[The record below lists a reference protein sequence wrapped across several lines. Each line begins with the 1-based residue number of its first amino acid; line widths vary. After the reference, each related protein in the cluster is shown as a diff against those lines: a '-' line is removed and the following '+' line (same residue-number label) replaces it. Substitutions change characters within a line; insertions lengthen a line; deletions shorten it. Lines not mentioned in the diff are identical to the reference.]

1 MDEYQTAQR
10 AVADLK
16 AAVLSH
22 LRGRGPA
29 TNAEVGRSLGIYF
42 GHVRHEGHVSR
53 SILQLLADEG
63 LVRQSS
69 KGGPWEA
76 CQQ

>member
-1 MDEYQTAQR
+1 MDDYQTAQR

-22 LRGRGPA
+22 LRNHGPA
-29 TNAEVGRSLGIYF
+29 TNAEIGRSLGIYF

-53 SILQLLADEG
+53 SILQLLATEG
-63 LVRQSS
+63 LAIQKA

-76 CQQ
+76 CQP